1 MEEVKNVVVDQ
12 QQEGDKVSK
21 KFDGNIKK
29 LVALFNGEKA
39 FKRPKVANSDIKT
52 IIEELTKEKKE
63 GLVKEFKEKA
73 AKLLT
78 SKVEFDKFVSQK
90 EKELKEAIVNKKKDF
105 NKEMEDCFQL
115 IESIDGLTADYS
127 KAFEGLNKEEESK

>member
-1 MEEVKNVVVDQ
+1 MEENKSGVDQ

-29 LVALFNGEKA
+29 LVALFNGDKA
-39 FKRPKVANSDIKT
+39 FKKAKVANSDIKS

-63 GLVKEFKEKA
+63 ALIKEFKDKA
-73 AKLLT
+73 SKLLT

-90 EKELKEAIVNKKKDF
+90 EKELKEAIVNKKKEF

-115 IESIDGLTADYS
+115 VENIDNLASDYAKSFES
-127 KAFEGLNKEEESK
+127 LNDESKQ

>member
-1 MEEVKNVVVDQ
+1 MEEQKHVVDQ
-12 QQEGDKVSK
+12 QQEGDKISK

-29 LVALFNGEKA
+29 LVALFNGDKA
-39 FKRPKVANSDIKT
+39 FKKAKVPNSDIKT

-73 AKLLT
+73 SKLLT
-78 SKVEFDKFVSQK
+78 SKVEFDKFVTQK

-105 NKEMEDCFQL
+105 NKEMDDCFQL
-115 IESIDGLTADYS
+115 IENIENLTSEYLKS
-127 KAFEGLNKEEESK
+127 FESLSGSTEESK

>member
-1 MEEVKNVVVDQ
+1 MEEVKGVVVDA

-29 LVALFNGEKA
+29 LVALFNGDKA
-39 FKRPKVANSDIKT
+39 FKKAKVANSDIKT

-63 GLVKEFKEKA
+63 ALVKEFKEKA
-73 AKLLT
+73 SKLLT

-90 EKELKEAIVNKKKDF
+90 EKELKEAVVNKKKDF

-115 IESIDGLTADYS
+115 IENIDNLAADYS
-127 KAFEGLNKEEESK
+127 KSFESLNKESDNK